1 MTSNLDSLTDERLEH
16 ERKVLLDRI
25 SDIDRIIERR
35 KKISLE
41 DITSNGVTYDI
52 LTSPEVSKDSK
63 KKKEK
68 KSVEKEKSLNS
79 KKDTDKKKKTIKLK
93 KKTKET
99 TPIKATIDDMKE
111 ALKTKNIEVKSNI
124 KRDELEEII
133 RANNLVRVS
142 VKINKTR
149 LEDK

>member
-1 MTSNLDSLTDERLEH
+1 MTSNLDSLTDERLGH

-35 KKISLE
+35 KKTSLE

-99 TPIKATIDDMKE
+99 PPIKATIDDMKE

>member
-1 MTSNLDSLTDERLEH
+1 MTSNLDSLTDERLGH

-35 KKISLE
+35 KKTSLE

-52 LTSPEVSKDSK
+52 LTSPEVSKDSR

-99 TPIKATIDDMKE
+99 PPIKATIDDMKE

>member
-35 KKISLE
+35 KKTSLE

-99 TPIKATIDDMKE
+99 MPIKATIDDMKE

>member
-1 MTSNLDSLTDERLEH
+1 MTSHLDSLSNERLEH

-35 KKISLE
+35 KKTSLE
-41 DITSNGVTYDI
+41 DSTSNDVTYDI
-52 LTSPEVSKDSK
+52 LTSPDLS
-63 KKKEK
+63 
-68 KSVEKEKSLNS
+68 N
-79 KKDTDKKKKTIKLK
+79 DKKKKNEKKEKSPSSKKDSDKKKKPIKLK
-93 KKTKET
+93 KKPKET
-99 TPIKATIDDMKE
+99 PSIKATIDDMKE
-111 ALKTKNIEVKSNI
+111 ALKTKNIDVKSKI

>member
-1 MTSNLDSLTDERLEH
+1 MTSHLDSLSNERLEH

-35 KKISLE
+35 NKTSLE
-41 DITSNGVTYDI
+41 DTTSNDVTYDI
-52 LTSPEVSKDSK
+52 LTSPDISNDK
-63 KKKEK
+63 KKKNEK
-68 KSVEKEKSLNS
+68 KEKSFSS
-79 KKDTDKKKKTIKLK
+79 KKDSDKKKKTIKLK
-93 KKTKET
+93 KKPKET
-99 TPIKATIDDMKE
+99 PSIKATIDDMKE
-111 ALKTKNIEVKSNI
+111 ALKTKNIDVKSNI

>member
-35 KKISLE
+35 KKTSLE

-68 KSVEKEKSLNS
+68 KLVEKEKSLNS

-99 TPIKATIDDMKE
+99 MPIKATIDDMKE